1 VYAFSVTRASAGILI
16 LLCLGC
22 ADRES
27 AETPSAKPQPERFA
41 VENLLNPHAGPL
53 SGEEME
59 VTERFAVESL
69 LNPHAAPLSR
79 EEMEAIKARVC
90 ADPASACEMYKA
102 LREGRA
108 DIQLDPSPPL
118 PQPRR

>member
-1 VYAFSVTRASAGILI
+1 VTRASAGILI

-22 ADRES
+22 ADRDS

-41 VENLLNPHAGPL
+41 VENLLNPHAAPL
-53 SGEEME
+53 SGREMQ
-59 VTERFAVESL
+59 V
-69 LNPHAAPLSR
+69 
-79 EEMEAIKARVC
+79 IKARVC